1 MGSWVFIGS
10 WVIIESWVLSGS
22 WVPFFRYAFN
32 RKLNKDI
39 FYEENDWSNKT
50 SNEIKFFGTSHRVFY
65 DDFRRLLLVKNE
77 KLPIKLRTFLLTTRK
92 KKLLKKSVA
101 GSYCNQDDW
110 LEKYAEVGLYKWSSD
125 ESSVIIIWIYPQ
137 RKVTL
142 KTTLKLRRDIRAL
155 SQSFR
160 LMCCKRCA
168 KNSFWLQKLRWAAR
182 NCRKAFCKCFTW

>member
-10 WVIIESWVLSGS
+10 WVIRESWVLSGS

-101 GSYCNQDDW
+101 GSYYNQDDW
-110 LEKYAEVGLYKWSSD
+110 LEKYAEGRLYKWSSD
-125 ESSVIIIWIYPQ
+125 ESSDNNLDISSEKSDFENNPETETRHQSSFTVISTD
-137 RKVTL
+137 V
-142 KTTLKLRRDIRAL
+142 
-155 SQSFR
+155 
-160 LMCCKRCA
+160 
-168 KNSFWLQKLRWAAR
+168 LQKMR
-182 NCRKAFCKCFTW
+182 